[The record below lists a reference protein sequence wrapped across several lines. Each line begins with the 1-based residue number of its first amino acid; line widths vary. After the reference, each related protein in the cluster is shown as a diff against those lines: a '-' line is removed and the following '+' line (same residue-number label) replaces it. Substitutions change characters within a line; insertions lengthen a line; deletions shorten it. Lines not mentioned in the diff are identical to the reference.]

1 MRGPARLATHVAL
14 AMTAAGFGT
23 IFLAWDGAASFDR
36 TPQQFPYLLSGG
48 ITGIAL
54 ITVAMAV
61 LVVQVARRASAERRR
76 QMAQVNEAMAGLVA
90 AARDQR
96 ARPGPGDPRVA
107 AAPAPPRTGG

>member
-1 MRGPARLATHVAL
+1 MRGPAKLATHVAL

-23 IFLAWDGAASFDR
+23 ILLAWNGAASFDR

-54 ITVAMAV
+54 IIVAMAV
-61 LVVQVARRASAERRR
+61 LVMQVARRASAERSR
-76 QMAQVNEAMAGLVA
+76 QMAQVNAAMAGLVA
-90 AARDQR
+90 AARDQG

-107 AAPAPPRTGG
+107 ATPDPPRARG